1 MLYNY
6 NGFVIQHGTRLI
18 YIIQTFFTI
27 SIIFGKFNL
36 YIYTKIFVCIY
47 KKISSIYLFI
57 EIYRANY

>member
-36 YIYTKIFVCIY
+36 CIYTKKFVCIY